1 MKKENLE
8 LRVGVFVFIALATL
22 AMMVYKTGDFYLK
35 PGYQVRFLFAYIS
48 GIESGSPVRLAGVPV
63 GEVTA
68 IHAVRSAEGATQVEV
83 EARIDRGAMIEED
96 AEVKINSLGLLG
108 EKYIEILPG
117 SSGNKVLSEG
127 STIVGQVP
135 VGMEQVTQSGQRLI
149 QKLENTAD
157 SINRVVGDPEFQAS
171 AKGTFVNAE
180 KVSANLYQASD
191 DLKEAAK
198 SARIILAKVKDGQ
211 GTLGR
216 LFMDDTI
223 AKDFEAFVKDVKAHP
238 WKLFKRD

>member
-8 LRVGVFVFIALATL
+8 LKVGVFVFIALMAL
-22 AMMVYKTGDFYLK
+22 GVMIYRTGDFYLK

-48 GIESGSPVRLAGVPV
+48 GVDRGSPVRLAGVPV
-63 GEVTA
+63 GEVTG
-68 IHAVRSAEGATQVEV
+68 IHAVRSSDGSTQVEV
-83 EARIDRGAMIEED
+83 EARIDRAAMIEED

-117 SSGNKVLSEG
+117 SGGNKVLSDG
-127 STIVGQVP
+127 STITGQVP

-149 QKLENTAD
+149 RKLETTAD
-157 SINRVVGDPEFQAS
+157 SINRVVSDPEFQSS

-180 KVSANLYQASD
+180 KLSANLYQASD

-198 SARIILAKVKDGQ
+198 SARIILAKIKEGQ
-211 GTLGR
+211 GTIGR

-223 AKDFEAFVKDVKAHP
+223 AKDFEAFIKDIKAHP
-238 WKLFKRD
+238 WKLLKRD